1 MVKKKRDMHPNQQFP
16 TSLSENC
23 HRISRFKYP
32 KLGFYSEKSM
42 TIARKHQICVEETP
56 YYHIVSRCVR
66 RAFLCGE
73 DTVSGRSFEHRRKWL
88 IDRIKFVTS
97 IFDIDVCSYAIM
109 SNHFHI
115 VLRVGNTS
123 EWPANRVLM
132 TWQSLYSL
140 PLLCDRYLKGE
151 INTEAE
157 LKKVKDYVAEYR
169 SRLMSVSWYMK
180 AINEYVARMANTED
194 KCTGHFWE
202 SRFKSQALLDERAL
216 LTCMAYVDLNPIRAG
231 MAKALQD
238 SEFTSIKERI
248 EQKSTWLSG
257 FGKAEND
264 LPFYL
269 SSYID
274 LVDETGRC
282 IRDDKCGYI
291 SAKTAKAIDQ
301 IGINPD
307 SWIDELKGFKSIGF
321 SAVGTAEQ
329 LKDFSEKTK
338 RKWTLGITLKPQLE

>member
-1 MVKKKRDMHPNQQFP
+1 
-16 TSLSENC
+16 
-23 HRISRFKYP
+23 
-32 KLGFYSEKSM
+32 M
-42 TIARKHQICVEETP
+42 TGK
-56 YYHIVSRCVR
+56 
-66 RAFLCGE
+66 
-73 DTVSGRSFEHRRKWL
+73 SFEHRRGWL
-88 IDRIKFVTS
+88 IDRIKFATS

-115 VLRVGNTS
+115 VLRVGDTS
-123 EWPANRVLM
+123 EWPTNRVLA

-140 PLLCDRYLKGE
+140 PVLCDRFLKGE

-157 LKKVKDYVAEYR
+157 LRRVKEYVAEYR

-180 AINEYVARMANTED
+180 SINEYIARMANDED

-202 SRFKSQALLDERAL
+202 SRFKCQALLDERAL
-216 LTCMAYVDLNPIRAG
+216 LTCMAYVDLNPIRAA
-231 MAKALQD
+231 MAKDLQG

-248 EQKSTWLSG
+248 ENKNTWLSG
-257 FGKAEND
+257 FGKGDKD

-274 LVDETGRC
+274 LVDDSGRC
-282 IRDDKCGYI
+282 FRDDKRGYI

-301 IGINPD
+301 IGINPE

-329 LKDFSEKTK
+329 LKEFSAKTGK
-338 RKWTLGITLKPQLE
+338 KWSLGIRLTPALE

>member
-1 MVKKKRDMHPNQQFP
+1 
-16 TSLSENC
+16 
-23 HRISRFKYP
+23 
-32 KLGFYSEKSM
+32 M
-42 TIARKHQICVEETP
+42 TVARKQQICVEETP
-56 YYHIVSRCVR
+56 YYHVVSRCVR

-88 IDRIKFVTS
+88 VDRIKFVTS

-115 VLRVGNTS
+115 VLRVGDTS

-132 TWQSLYSL
+132 AWQSLYSL

-157 LKKVKDYVAEYR
+157 LKKVKEYVVEYR
-169 SRLMSVSWYMK
+169 SRLMSISWYMK
-180 AINEYVARMANTED
+180 AINEYVARMANSED

-216 LTCMAYVDLNPIRAG
+216 LTCMCYVDLNPIRAA
-231 MAKALQD
+231 MAKDLKG
-238 SEFTSIKERI
+238 SEFTSIQERI
-248 EQKSTWLSG
+248 KQESTWLSG
-257 FGKAEND
+257 FGKTEND

-282 IRDDKCGYI
+282 IHDGKRGFI
-291 SAKTAKAIDQ
+291 STKTAKAIDQ
-301 IGINPD
+301 VGINPE

-329 LKDFSEKTK
+329 LKKFSTKTK
-338 RKWTLGITLKPQLE
+338 RKWALGITLKPQLE

>member
-1 MVKKKRDMHPNQQFP
+1 MTVARNQ
-16 TSLSENC
+16 
-23 HRISRFKYP
+23 
-32 KLGFYSEKSM
+32 
-42 TIARKHQICVEETP
+42 QICVEETP
-56 YYHIVSRCVR
+56 YYHVVSRCVR

-73 DTVSGRSFEHRRKWL
+73 DKFTGKSFEHRRGWL
-88 IDRIKFVTS
+88 IDRIKQVTS
-97 IFDIDVCSYAIM
+97 VFAIDVCSYAIM

-115 VLRVGNTS
+115 VLKVGSTN
-123 EWPANRVLM
+123 EWNDTQVLM
-132 TWQSLYSL
+132 TWCSLYSL
-140 PLLCDRYLKGE
+140 PVLCDRYLKGE
-151 INTEAE
+151 IETEAE
-157 LKKVKDYVAEYR
+157 LRRVMEYVTEYR
-169 SRLMSVSWYMK
+169 TRLASVSWYMK
-180 AINEYVARMANTED
+180 AINEYVARMANEED

-216 LTCMAYVDLNPIRAG
+216 LTCMAYVDLNPIRA
-231 MAKALQD
+231 AISKDLKS
-238 SEFTSIKERI
+238 SEYTSIKERI
-248 EQKSTWLSG
+248 ENNHTWLSS

-282 IRDDKCGYI
+282 LRDDKRGFI
-291 SAKTAKAIDQ
+291 SSITAIAIDE
-301 IGINPD
+301 IGINPE

-329 LKDFSEKTK
+329 LKDFSANTK

>member
-1 MVKKKRDMHPNQQFP
+1 MTVARNQ
-16 TSLSENC
+16 
-23 HRISRFKYP
+23 
-32 KLGFYSEKSM
+32 
-42 TIARKHQICVEETP
+42 QICVEETP

-73 DTVSGRSFEHRRKWL
+73 DSVSGRSFEHRRKWL
-88 IDRIKFVTS
+88 VDRIKFVTS
-97 IFDIDVCSYAIM
+97 VFDIDVCSYAIM

-115 VLRVGNTS
+115 VLRVGDTS
-123 EWPANRVLM
+123 EWPANRILM
-132 TWQSLYSL
+132 AWQTLYSL

-157 LKKVKDYVAEYR
+157 LKKVKEYVTEYR

-180 AINEYVARMANTED
+180 AINEYVARMANSED

-202 SRFKSQALLDERAL
+202 SRFKSQALLDEGAL

-248 EQKSTWLSG
+248 ELKSTWLSG
-257 FGKAEND
+257 FGKGNKD

-282 IRDDKCGYI
+282 LRDDRKGNI
-291 SAKTAKAIDQ
+291 SAKAAKTIDQ
-301 IGINPD
+301 IGINPE
-307 SWIDELKGFKSIGF
+307 SWVDELKGFKSIGF

-329 LKDFSEKTK
+329 LKEFSAKTK
-338 RKWTLGITLKPQLE
+338 RKWTLGIKLTPALD